1 MIHPR
6 QLLLGSCLLLLACSA
21 EIDSESNMDIEIVPP
36 GGSAGSSS
44 SAGGSAS
51 AGSSAG
57 GSSSGAAS
65 SAGTSTNAGGT
76 PGAAGG
82 LNPPSAG
89 SSSIAGSG
97 AEEAGG
103 SSSGSGGAG
112 YVPGPIDFRQWVL
125 QLPTGSGTSPT
136 TIKSAE
142 LMAGYTDPY
151 FYLADDAGQMFM
163 DPKQG
168 ITTSGSTRCRT
179 ELREQKIE
187 GGNAAWPSSGT
198 NTMTVEGK
206 VVKRGSGSIAV
217 AQLFNGTDS
226 IPLGELQYTTGNKF
240 MLFYEEAKS
249 AGTTYN
255 MNTTV
260 ALDTRYTFSLALV
273 DGQLIVSINGKQVFT
288 KTPSAGIRDNDFY
301 FKVGNYDQSTS
312 AGSPNTTPYSIVEVY
327 KVDVVHN

>member
-6 QLLLGSCLLLLACSA
+6 QLLLGSFLLLFACSA
-21 EIDSESNMDIEIVPP
+21 EIDGESNMDIEIVPP
-36 GGSAGSSS
+36 GGSAGSAS
-44 SAGGSAS
+44 SAGGPGS

-57 GSSSGAAS
+57 SSSSGAPGGT
-65 SAGTSTNAGGT
+65 GTSTSLGGT
-76 PGAAGG
+76 PGAAGEA
-82 LNPPSAG
+82 NPPSAG
-89 SSSIAGSG
+89 SSSV
-97 AEEAGG
+97 GG
-103 SSSGSGGAG
+103 GTGEMGGTSSGSGGAP
-112 YVPGPIDFRQWVL
+112 YVAGPIDFRQWVL
-125 QLPTGSGTSPT
+125 QLPVGSGTSPT
-136 TIKSAE
+136 TIKAAE
-142 LMAGYTDPY
+142 LIAGYTDPY
-151 FYLADDAGQMFM
+151 FYLGDDGGQMFM

-168 ITTSGSTRCRT
+168 VTTSSSTRCRT
-179 ELREQKIE
+179 ELREQKLE

-198 NTMTVEGK
+198 HTMTVEGK

-217 AQLFNGTDS
+217 AQLFNSTDS

-260 ALDTRYTFSLALV
+260 ALDTRYTFSLAMV

-288 KTPSAGIRDNDFY
+288 KTPSAGIRDNNFY

-312 AGSPNTTPYSIVEVY
+312 RGTPNTTPYSIVEVY
-327 KVDVVHN
+327 KVDVVHD